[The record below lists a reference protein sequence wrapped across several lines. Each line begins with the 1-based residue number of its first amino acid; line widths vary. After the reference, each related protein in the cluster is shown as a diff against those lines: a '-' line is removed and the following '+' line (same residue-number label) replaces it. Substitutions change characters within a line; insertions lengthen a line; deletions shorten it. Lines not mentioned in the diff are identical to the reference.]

1 LRVRIRRFSDVFF
14 DFGGTLFSYAA
25 LAGQAFDL
33 VTRAAARL
41 GIEAPPAELGGAL
54 ARASRESWAAFAGQP
69 YYLHRDLFQEA
80 FRRWARA
87 LGVEP
92 DQDSLDWMHAHQRG
106 ALLERFSLREGCLET
121 LRELRARG
129 LRLSIVSNID
139 DDYLH
144 PMLARAGLD
153 LVLHHW
159 SSSEEA
165 RSCKPDPGFF
175 RYACRK
181 AGCAPEQVL
190 FVGDSPEHDVA
201 GARALGM
208 TTVLIPE
215 VGAEPPGKGTSQAG
229 EPHHVIERLP
239 DLLALDGLAT

>member
-1 LRVRIRRFSDVFF
+1 VRSPRFTDVFF

-25 LAGQAFDL
+25 LAGQAFDT
-33 VTRAAARL
+33 VSQAAQRL
-41 GIEAPPAELGGAL
+41 GIELPAAELGGAF
-54 ARASRESWAAFAGQP
+54 ARASRDAWAAFAGQP
-69 YYLHRDLFQEA
+69 YYLHRDLFQDA
-80 FRRWARA
+80 FRRWALV
-87 LGVEP
+87 LGGAP
-92 DQDSLDWMHAHQRG
+92 DQDFLDWMHAHQRD
-106 ALLERFSLREGCLET
+106 ALLERFSLREGCVET
-121 LRELRARG
+121 LMELRARG
-129 LRLSIVSNID
+129 LQLSVVSNID

-153 LVLHHW
+153 VVLHHW

-190 FVGDSPEHDVA
+190 FVGDSPEHDIA

-215 VGAEPPGKGTSQAG
+215 IGAEPPGKGTSRAG
-229 EPHHVIERLP
+229 EPHHMIERLP
-239 DLLALDGLAT
+239 DLLVLGDLAA

>member
-1 LRVRIRRFSDVFF
+1 VFF

-33 VTRAAARL
+33 VGRAAQRL
-41 GIEAPPAELGGAL
+41 GIEAPAAELGAAL
-54 ARASRESWAAFAGQP
+54 ARASRASWAHFSGRP

-80 FRRWARA
+80 FRRWAA
-87 LGVEP
+87 ELGAQP
-92 DQDSLDWMHAHQRG
+92 DQALLDWMHEQQRDS
-106 ALLERFSLREGCLET
+106 LLERFTLREGCVPT
-121 LRELRARG
+121 LRELRSRG

-144 PMLARAGLD
+144 PMLERAGLD
-153 LVLHHW
+153 AVLHHW

-181 AGCAPEQVL
+181 AGCRPEQVL
-190 FVGDSPEHDVA
+190 FVGDSPEHDIA

-215 VGAEPPGKGTSQAG
+215 IGAEPPGKGTSRAG
-229 EPHHVIERLP
+229 EPHHVIGRLSELL
-239 DLLALDGLAT
+239 DLVGSPR

>member
-1 LRVRIRRFSDVFF
+1 MAPSPGPWTDVFF

-25 LAGQAFDL
+25 LGGQTFD
-33 VTRAAARL
+33 VVSEAARRL
-41 GIEAPPAELGGAL
+41 GIEAAAPELGNAF
-54 ARASRESWAAFAGQP
+54 ARASRASWAHYAGQP

-80 FRRWARA
+80 FRRWAREFGA
-87 LGVEP
+87 EP
-92 DQDSLDWMHAHQRG
+92 DQAFLDWMHASQRD

-121 LRELRARG
+121 LRLLRARG
-129 LRLSIVSNID
+129 LRLSVVSNID

-153 LVLHHW
+153 ALLHHW

-181 AGCAPEQVL
+181 AGCEPERVL
-190 FVGDSPEHDVA
+190 FVGDSPEHDIA

-208 TTVLIPE
+208 TAVLIPE
-215 VGAEPPGKGTSQAG
+215 TGAEPPGKGTSRAG

-239 DLLALDGLAT
+239 QLLEIAGRPS

>member
-1 LRVRIRRFSDVFF
+1 VFF

-25 LAGQAFDL
+25 LAGQAFEL
-33 VTRAAARL
+33 VTRAAERL
-41 GIEAPPAELGGAL
+41 RIEAPAAELARQL
-54 ARASRESWAAFAGQP
+54 AQASRASWAHFAGRA
-69 YYLHRDLFQEA
+69 YYLHRDLFQDA

-87 LGVEP
+87 LGAEP
-92 DQDSLDWMHAHQRG
+92 DQAVLDWMHEHQRA

-139 DDYLH
+139 DDYLQ

-153 LVLHHW
+153 ALLDHW

-175 RYACRK
+175 HYACRK
-181 AGCAPEQVL
+181 AGCEPAQVL
-190 FVGDSPEHDVA
+190 FVGDSPEHDIA
-201 GARALGM
+201 GAGALGM

-215 VGAEPPGKGTSQAG
+215 LGAEPPGKGTSRAG

-239 DLLALDGLAT
+239 ELLDLVRLERA

>member
-1 LRVRIRRFSDVFF
+1 VFF

-25 LAGQAFDL
+25 LAGQALDL
-33 VTRAAARL
+33 VTRAAQKL
-41 GIEAPPAELGGAL
+41 GIEAAPAELGGAL
-54 ARASRESWAAFAGQP
+54 ARASRASWAHFAGQS

-80 FRRWARA
+80 FRRWARE
-87 LGVEP
+87 LGAEP
-92 DQDSLDWMHAHQRG
+92 DPAFLDWMHEHQRD
-106 ALLERFSLREGCLET
+106 ALLERFSLREGCLDT
-121 LRELRARG
+121 LRLLRARG
-129 LRLSIVSNID
+129 LRLSVVSNID

-153 LVLHHW
+153 AVLHHW

-175 RYACRK
+175 LYACRK
-181 AGCAPEQVL
+181 AGCQPGQVL
-190 FVGDSPEHDVA
+190 FVGDSPEHDIA

-215 VGAEPPGKGTSQAG
+215 IGAEPPGKGTSRAG

-239 DLLALDGLAT
+239 QLLEIAGRPR

>member
-1 LRVRIRRFSDVFF
+1 VRSPHLISDVFF

-25 LAGQAFDL
+25 LGRQTFDT
-33 VTRAAARL
+33 VTRAAHRL
-41 GIEAPPAELGGAL
+41 GVEAPAAELGASF
-54 ARASRESWAAFAGQP
+54 ARASREAWAAFAGRP

-80 FRRWARA
+80 FRRWALA
-87 LGVEP
+87 HGAAP
-92 DQDSLDWMHAHQRG
+92 DQGLLDWMHEQQRD

-121 LRELRARG
+121 LAELRQRG

-153 LVLHHW
+153 RLLHHW

-190 FVGDSPEHDVA
+190 FVGDSLEHDIA
-201 GARALGM
+201 GARPLGM

-215 VGAEPPGKGTSQAG
+215 VGAEPPGKGTSRAG

-239 DLLALDGLAT
+239 QLLELAGLGR